1 MGKAIRY
8 LRKHEFAKLLIIALI
23 LISVSLATW
32 NGLKIALNTEN
43 PILVV
48 VSGSMVPA
56 LNVGDLI
63 VIRGVSSEELSDGT
77 IIVFH
82 SPADYDTLIVH
93 RIVEKMRHD
102 EDYAFK
108 TKGDFNYYEDNWI
121 VPSKY
126 IVGAYIGK
134 IPYIGFVIM
143 KLKEPAGMSL
153 IIFIIFI
160 LIIMEFFEERKKKT
174 VSSKSK

>member
-1 MGKAIRY
+1 LSKAIKFVK
-8 LRKHEFAKLLIIALI
+8 KHEYARLLIIAII
-23 LISVSLATW
+23 LISTSLATW

-48 VSGSMVPA
+48 VSGSMVPT

-63 VIRGVSSEELSDGT
+63 IIKGEPSEVLSVGT

-93 RIVEKMRHD
+93 RIVDKMKHD
-102 EDYAFK
+102 DDYAFK

-134 IPYIGFVIM
+134 IPYIGIAIM
-143 KLKEPAGMSL
+143 KLKEPAGMGFIMFL
-153 IIFIIFI
+153 IFVMIV
-160 LIIMEFFEERKKKT
+160 LELFEDRKKKT
-174 VSSKSK
+174 ATSKSE

>member
-1 MGKAIRY
+1 MGKVIRY
-8 LRKHEFAKLLIIALI
+8 LRKHEFVKLLIIAILLI
-23 LISVSLATW
+23 TISLAAW

-48 VSGSMVPA
+48 VSGSMVPT

-63 VIRGVSSEELSDGT
+63 VIKGMSSDELSIGT

-108 TKGDFNYYEDNWI
+108 TKGDFNHYEDNWI

-126 IVGAYIGK
+126 VVGAYIGK
-134 IPYIGFVIM
+134 IPYIGFVVM
-143 KLKEPAGMSL
+143 KLKEPAGMSF
-153 IIFIIFI
+153 IIFVIFI
-160 LIIMEFFEERKKKT
+160 LIMMEFFEERKKK

>member
-1 MGKAIRY
+1 MGKAIGY
-8 LRKHEFAKLLIIALI
+8 LRKHEFAKLLIIAIL
-23 LISVSLATW
+23 LISASLATW
-32 NGLKIALNTEN
+32 NGLKIALNAEN

-48 VSGSMVPA
+48 VSGSMVPT

-63 VIRGVSSEELSDGT
+63 IIRGVPSDELSVGT

-126 IVGAYIGK
+126 VVGAYIGK
-134 IPYIGFVIM
+134 IPYIGFLVM
-143 KLKEPAGMSL
+143 KLKEPAGMSV
-153 IIFIIFI
+153 IIVIIFI
-160 LIIMEFFEERKKKT
+160 LIIMEFFEERKKKA
-174 VSSKSK
+174 VSSKSI